1 MDRIST
7 LGNHKCLK
15 GKIFPAVQPI
25 IAVVLDSTKGG
36 GDSFHGKVCELT
48 SIGIKRGSAALWA
61 RPRVPGLIHEL
72 FRYERLTRFFC
83 LSHFSISQER
93 NHRWGLQWICLG
105 TIHAILSRN
114 FYPTRLPSRWFFF
127 SSTLSSYKS
136 NKNSIS
142 FSLSIFLEFL

>member
-1 MDRIST
+1 MEYGCNGQTESRCISACIEKIYDRREREYNGPY
-7 LGNHKCLK
+7 LNPRNHKCLK
-15 GKIFPAVQPI
+15 EKIFPAVQPI

-114 FYPTRLPSRWFFF
+114 FYPTRLPSR
-127 SSTLSSYKS
+127 
-136 NKNSIS
+136 
-142 FSLSIFLEFL
+142 